1 MPAAI
6 NTALDGDNIDR
17 IVTECGKQNREM
29 QILTCF
35 SRMSEDIVKNFP
47 HTKRVGN
54 YLVGRM
60 INKGSFAKVM
70 EGMHIPTGQK
80 VWHLLHVLLRLVCI
94 GDNHTKLFVPRIH
107 IFLEIQ

>member
-6 NTALDGDNIDR
+6 NTVLDGDNLDKIL
-17 IVTECGKQNREM
+17 TECGKQNRETKT
-29 QILTCF
+29 LTCF
-35 SRMSEDIVKNFP
+35 SRMSEESVKNFP

-54 YLVGRM
+54 YLVGKM

-80 VWHLLHVLLRLVCI
+80 VLHLLLSI
-94 GDNHTKLFVPRIH
+94 
-107 IFLEIQ
+107 